1 MKMVHAETHS
11 SLTVSLMGAYGELLL
26 FTFSGTSQIYSTQN
40 PQVQALPPEG
50 AQQCNTHQRSFS
62 A

>member
-11 SLTVSLMGAYGELLL
+11 SLTVSLMGDYCELLL
-26 FTFSGTSQIYSTQN
+26 FTFSETFQLNFTQN
-40 PQVQALPPEG
+40 PQVQALPPDG
-50 AQQCNTHQRSFS
+50 TQQCSTHQRSFS